1 MKQKQIETLL
11 YSAVGV
17 AAMFIILIA
26 VNAISGAVKF
36 RADLTEEKAYTL
48 SPGTRAILDQLDT
61 KVTIRFYC
69 TQGENVMPISLS
81 SYAKRIE
88 DLLGEYR
95 QASKG
100 KIIVQKLNPLP
111 DSDAEDSAHLDQ
123 IEGQMLSQT
132 GDPVY
137 LGLSIS
143 LLDEKVALPVLPP
156 QRERL
161 LEYDIT
167 RAIARVM
174 NPQMPVV
181 GVMSAFPLFGQQM
194 NPMMMMQM
202 GQQQQQQPPWVFIN
216 ELRRDFTVKQ
226 IDLTA
231 ERIDED
237 VDVLLVVHPRDISEI
252 TEYAIDQFIMRGGKV
267 VAFVDPHAH
276 FDQQRQSS
284 NPMMPGMAG
293 RSSLDRLFSAWGVTM
308 EAGKVLADRT
318 FVTYNQQGA
327 MPAVLSMTREGINSD
342 DIVTGQIQSLL
353 IPFAG
358 ALTCNPPQGVSKT
371 VLLHSSTN
379 AGLVDG
385 FMISM
390 AGDQA
395 MKDFVPSR
403 EQHALG
409 IRLTGKFKTA
419 FPDGEPAH
427 THDDDDEDG
436 GHQPGPSLKESKET
450 SVVIIADAD
459 MLHDQIV
466 AQVQNFFG
474 QRVMIPGPNL
484 HFIQSLVEH
493 QAGDSNLINL
503 RSRVAMQRPFT
514 RVRDMEARA
523 QEQYRSRIKQLQEDL
538 AQTQQKINELQQ
550 YKDEQQ
556 RFILSPE
563 QQVELR
569 NFQEKRIQFN
579 KDQRVLR
586 KQLRNETDSLVHW
599 TKVIN
604 IGAMPLAVA
613 LTGLVLAMF
622 KRKRTAAK

>member
-1 MKQKQIETLL
+1 MKHKQFETLL
-11 YSAVGV
+11 YSAAGV
-17 AAMFIILIA
+17 VAMFVILLA
-26 VNAISGAVKF
+26 LNALSGAVKV

-48 SPGTRAILDQLDT
+48 SPGTRAILNKLDT

-69 TQGENVMPISLS
+69 TQGENAMPVFLRN
-81 SYAKRIE
+81 YAQRVE

-100 KIIVQKLNPLP
+100 KIVIQKLNPLP
-111 DSDAEDSAHLDQ
+111 DSDAEDSAQLDR
-123 IEGQMLSQT
+123 IEGHMIQT
-132 GDPVY
+132 GDNIY

-143 LLDEKVALPVLPP
+143 MLDEKVALPFLSP

-174 NPQMPVV
+174 NPTMPVV
-181 GVMSAFPLFGQQM
+181 GVMSAFPVFGSQM

-202 GQQQQQQPPWVFIN
+202 GMQQQQQPWIFIN

-226 IDLTA
+226 VELAA
-231 ERIDED
+231 ERIED
-237 VDVLLVVHPRDISEI
+237 DIDVLLLVHPRDVSEK
-252 TEYAIDQFIMRGGKV
+252 TQYAIDQYIMRGGKV

-293 RSSLDRLFSAWGVTM
+293 RSSLDRLFSAWGVSM
-308 EAGKVLADRT
+308 EPGKVVADMT
-318 FVTYNQQGA
+318 FVTRNRQGA
-327 MPAVLSMTREGINSD
+327 MPAVLSLTGDGINSD

-353 IPFAG
+353 VPFAG
-358 ALTCNPPQGVSKT
+358 ALTCNPPQGLTQT

-379 AGLVDG
+379 AGLLDG
-385 FMISM
+385 FMVSM
-390 AGDQA
+390 AGEQA
-395 MKDFVPSR
+395 MKDFAPTR
-403 EQHALG
+403 ERHPLG

-419 FPDGEPAH
+419 FPEGEPAH
-427 THDDDDEDG
+427 AHDDDDDADD
-436 GHQPGPSLKESKET
+436 HTHGPSLKESKET

-466 AQVQNFFG
+466 AQVQEFFG
-474 QRVMIPGPNL
+474 QRIMIPGPNL

-503 RSRVAMQRPFT
+503 RSRVAAQRPFT

-523 QEQYRSRIKQLQEDL
+523 QEQYRSRIKQLEEDL

-563 QQVELR
+563 QLAELEKAK
-569 NFQEKRIQFN
+569 QKRIEAR
-579 KDQRVLR
+579 KDLKELR
-586 KQLRNETDSLVHW
+586 KQLRNDTDSLVFW

-604 IGAMPLAVA
+604 IGAMPLAIA
-613 LTGLVLAMF
+613 LTGLVLAVF